1 MIYPTQTGTSNH
13 EWFLNSSASNLLGE
27 SANRGAIA
35 REPITRLRS
44 QVRAHAETK
53 FGYNTGDLETDHDK
67 IDLNQDGTGHMMKG
81 GGWRDVEMTGYFYAT
96 QSASD
101 DDAEFVPYVRG
112 GRHNGDACEGFAYKT
127 AFNYNTGQIRVR
139 KEQWHPSGYV
149 SGDWRTGYG
158 GSVRNKWVG
167 AKFICVNRGARAQY
181 LSLYGG
187 LD

>member
-1 MIYPTQTGTSNH
+1 
-13 EWFLNSSASNLLGE
+13 
-27 SANRGAIA
+27 
-35 REPITRLRS
+35 
-44 QVRAHAETK
+44 
-53 FGYNTGDLETDHDK
+53 
-67 IDLNQDGTGHMMKG
+67 MKD

-112 GRHNGDACEGFAYKT
+112 GRHNGDACEGFAYKA

-158 GSVRNKWVG
+158 GSTRNKWVG
-167 AKFICVNRGARAQY
+167 AKFICVNRGASPNISVYMEGWIDKNNNNNWERVYTFTDSGQG
-181 LSLYGG
+181 SFGG
-187 LD
+187 GAGRCSDKNTIVGTWSGPWATFRWDVGGHEIQKVISTGDKRGFDF